1 MHYVEPA
8 PPALPT
14 YVPPPEG
21 GLVPASAALGL
32 GGPLALGGPSMSASA
47 LLGMD
52 AGMPPGCCG
61 CLDVGATISKLG
73 PC

>member
-14 YVPPPEG
+14 YVPPPGG

-32 GGPLALGGPSMSASA
+32 GGPSALGSPAMSASA
-47 LLGMD
+47 LLGME
-52 AGMPPGCCG
+52 AGTPPGCCG
-61 CLDVGATISKLG
+61 CLDVVATTSKLG

>member
-14 YVPPPEG
+14 YVPPPGG

-32 GGPLALGGPSMSASA
+32 GAPLALGGPAMSASA

-52 AGMPPGCCG
+52 AGTTPGCCG
-61 CLDVGATISKLG
+61 CLDVAAMTC
-73 PC
+73 PCRPC